1 MATFWATFYFANE
14 FYIFARISNFK
25 TLSIRGILGT
35 TTLSITTF
43 GIMTLS
49 ISGLYVTLSTT
60 MLCHYAESDYTEC
73 HYVSVVAP
81 YF

>member
-1 MATFWATFYFANE
+1 MATFWATIYFGNL
-14 FYIFARISNFK
+14 FYIFAQISNFK
-25 TLSIRGILGT
+25 TFSIRGILGT

-49 ISGLYVTLSTT
+49 ILALYVTLNAT

-73 HYVSVVAP
+73 RVL
-81 YF
+81 F